1 MVLCV
6 FIFLFRSNSKKNTWV
21 RTIFVMV
28 MIIISKVPFWKL
40 LDISCFQTSQ
50 QLQGTLATA
59 IERHLRAEDFMDMD
73 QHSVNS
79 LLGKYH
85 ETKMSKGTLEIIKN
99 LSLFFEEY
107 CTKTFYLLLYSS
119 FSLKQTWFLNSTLSF
134 DTLYI
139 LEFIQCL

>member
-1 MVLCV
+1 
-6 FIFLFRSNSKKNTWV
+6 
-21 RTIFVMV
+21 
-28 MIIISKVPFWKL
+28 
-40 LDISCFQTSQ
+40 
-50 QLQGTLATA
+50 
-59 IERHLRAEDFMDMD
+59 MDMD

-119 FSLKQTWFLNSTLSF
+119 FSLKQTWILNSTLSF